1 MLINL
6 NAHPNTEQGKN
17 FENSLGLRSRPQKM
31 NKNILGPSE
40 YFLRLMVLS
49 RVEVNRGMSVMLD
62 LLLWSRLWTGGYP
75 GPLVKPSPLLYY
87 TLLYYIHWSDPPSPP
102 ILLAIP
108 YLLHQLIATAIATPI
123 VLTLSIPKELSF
135 CVCIFYRC
143 VFLSFELCL
152 CSSLFILFY

>member
-1 MLINL
+1 
-6 NAHPNTEQGKN
+6 
-17 FENSLGLRSRPQKM
+17 M

-40 YFLRLMVLS
+40 YFLPLMVLS

-75 GPLVKPSPLLYY
+75 GPLVKPSPCFTIPYY
-87 TLLYYIHWSDPPSPP
+87 PIYIGQTPLPPP

-108 YLLHQLIATAIATPI
+108 YLLHQLIATAIATPTVLTLSIPKELKNMKSNTKATTI

-135 CVCIFYRC
+135 CLCIFYRC
-143 VFLSFELCL
+143 VFLFFDLCL
-152 CSSLFILFY
+152 CSSLFILFDM

>member
-1 MLINL
+1 
-6 NAHPNTEQGKN
+6 
-17 FENSLGLRSRPQKM
+17 M

-75 GPLVKPSPLLYY
+75 GPLVKPSPMLYY
-87 TLLYYIHWSDPPSPP
+87 TLLSYIHWSDPPSPP
-102 ILLAIP
+102 PLLLASP

-123 VLTLSIPKELSF
+123 VLTLSIPKDLKNMKSNTNATPILF
-135 CVCIFYRC
+135 LHFTFSTQGT
-143 VFLSFELCL
+143 VFLSLYRLSLCL
-152 CSSLFILFY
+152 LVF

>member
-1 MLINL
+1 
-6 NAHPNTEQGKN
+6 
-17 FENSLGLRSRPQKM
+17 M

-75 GPLVKPSPLLYY
+75 GPLVKPSPMLYY
-87 TLLYYIHWSDPPSPP
+87 TILSYIHWSDPPSPP
-102 ILLAIP
+102 PLLLAIP

-123 VLTLSIPKELSF
+123 VLTLSIPKDLKNMKSNTNATPIVLTLSM
-135 CVCIFYRC
+135 
-143 VFLSFELCL
+143 
-152 CSSLFILFY
+152 

>member
-1 MLINL
+1 
-6 NAHPNTEQGKN
+6 
-17 FENSLGLRSRPQKM
+17 M

-40 YFLRLMVLS
+40 YFLRLMVLC

-87 TLLYYIHWSDPPSPP
+87 TLLSYIHWSDPPPL
-102 ILLAIP
+102 LLAIP
-108 YLLHQLIATAIATPI
+108 YLLHQLIATAIATPTVLTLSIPKELKNMKSNTKATTI

-135 CVCIFYRC
+135 CLCIFYRC
-143 VFLSFELCL
+143 VFLFFDLCL
-152 CSSLFILFY
+152 CSSLFILFDM